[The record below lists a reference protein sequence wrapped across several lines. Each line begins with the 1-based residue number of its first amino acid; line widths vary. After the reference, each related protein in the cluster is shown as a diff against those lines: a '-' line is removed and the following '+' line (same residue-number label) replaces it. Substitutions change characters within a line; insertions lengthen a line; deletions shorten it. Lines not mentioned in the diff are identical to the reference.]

1 MYVSFQVQVPPA
13 WIEQPISVEGIEQD
27 VAKFYCEAAGT
38 PNPTY
43 TWVNWEGINVLDKEG
58 CVAFHKKRISIN

>member
-1 MYVSFQVQVPPA
+1 M
-13 WIEQPISVEGIEQD
+13 EGIEQD

-58 CVAFHKKRISIN
+58 CVAFHKKKDLD